1 MSRAADDGDD
11 VDEKIHVR
19 SEDKKIGGQS
29 TAGVQPL
36 MPSIL
41 ARELEREEIWHGEG
55 KGNGGDRRERE
66 RGGKNG
72 DNQDKQEK

>member
-1 MSRAADDGDD
+1 MSRAVVVDD
-11 VDEKIHVR
+11 DEKIHMW

-41 ARELEREEIWHGEG
+41 ARELEREEIWHGKE
-55 KGNGGDRRERE
+55 KEMEATEERE
-66 RGGKNG
+66 RRGKTATTKTNRR
-72 DNQDKQEK
+72 NEL